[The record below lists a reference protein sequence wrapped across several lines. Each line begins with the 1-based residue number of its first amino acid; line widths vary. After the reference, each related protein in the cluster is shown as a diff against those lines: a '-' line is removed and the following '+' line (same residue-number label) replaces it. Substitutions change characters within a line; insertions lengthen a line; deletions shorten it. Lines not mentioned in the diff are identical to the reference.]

1 MMLTKNIVLIGL
13 SGSGKTA
20 FSKRLAARYGL
31 TLIDMD
37 SEIVKKAGRSIAE
50 IFASDGEKAFR
61 DMETECA
68 EECAGLS
75 GAVISTGGG
84 VVLREENMKALGK
97 NAWVIF
103 LDRKPEEIIGE
114 DLSDRPLVAG
124 NQEKIFRLRQ
134 ERLPLYEKYAD
145 AVVHN
150 RKEKDDTERAIVE
163 TVERLIREDRK
174 NTENRK

>member
-37 SEIVKKAGRSIAE
+37 SEIVKKTGRSIAE

-124 NQEKIFRLRQ
+124 NQEKIFHLQ

-163 TVERLIREDRK
+163 TVERLIREDRE